1 MQVGRD
7 APTQKCGFSYL
18 FSVYPQCRGNMV
30 TMNFTSEVAKPALMQ
45 QRIVTSNLLA
55 ITECRFHLA
64 ERREDGSTVSL
75 QLHVG

>member
-1 MQVGRD
+1 
-7 APTQKCGFSYL
+7 
-18 FSVYPQCRGNMV
+18 
-30 TMNFTSEVAKPALMQ
+30 MNFTSEVAKPALMQ

>member
-1 MQVGRD
+1 MLGRD
-7 APTQKCGFSYL
+7 KVPHANCVSHNYFQSMRSTA
-18 FSVYPQCRGNMV
+18 RGDH
-30 TMNFTSEVAKPALMQ
+30 EVCLQVPKPALVRRGM
-45 QRIVTSNLLA
+45 VTSNLLA